1 MYFIYLKDIPKS
13 STWNI
18 YWTEVWWGILKR
30 KKKSLKNDDSSQHE
44 AKNEKSCIIK
54 RNENEYNKLSEK
66 IEEKMK
72 KLKEFA
78 EQSDEY

>member
-1 MYFIYLKDIPKS
+1 MYFIYLKDISKS

-18 YWTEVWWGILKR
+18 YWSKVWWGILKR

-78 EQSDEY
+78 EQSDE

>member
-1 MYFIYLKDIPKS
+1 MKH
-13 STWNI
+13 
-18 YWTEVWWGILKR
+18 
-30 KKKSLKNDDSSQHE
+30 KKKSLKNDDISQHE
-44 AKNEKSCIIK
+44 PKEEKSCIIK

-78 EQSDEY
+78 EQSDEK